1 MIVGDWYSTTAKA
14 LLDLWG
20 GFISFIPKL
29 IGALIIFLIGWFISI
44 GVGKLIAQLLRKIKF
59 NRIFEKGGMKTA
71 LEKAEIKVDASG
83 FIGVIF
89 KWVLMIVFLL
99 AAVEVLGLIQFADF
113 LTEVLKYL
121 PNVVIAVLI
130 FAVAVIIADILE
142 KVIRAAV
149 EGIKVGYGH
158 ISGVIVKW
166 SIWIFA
172 ILAILYQLQ
181 IAKEL
186 VQVLF
191 TGIVALIVIAGGLA
205 FGLGGKE
212 FAANILQSIKRK
224 FQG

>member
-29 IGALIIFLIGWFISI
+29 IGALIIFIIGWFISI
-44 GVGKLIAQLLRKIKF
+44 GVGKLVAQLLRRIKF
-59 NRIFEKGGMKTA
+59 NRIFEKGSMKTA

-83 FIGVIF
+83 FIGAIF

-121 PNVVIAVLI
+121 PNVVIAALI

-149 EGIKVGYGH
+149 EGVKVGYGN

-191 TGIVALIVIAGGLA
+191 TGIIALIAIAGGLA

-212 FAANILQSIKRK
+212 LAANILQSIKRK

>member
-121 PNVVIAVLI
+121 PNVIIAVLI

-212 FAANILQSIKRK
+212 FATNILQSIKRK